1 MPDEQQFLQLDP
13 AVRELLTNAQAINP
27 DIPDLAPEDLNE
39 QAAARQQSEFARRY
53 LSRDIDAESRQ
64 RSREELPKNRVLR
77 ALFGMGE
84 GVRKY
89 NDPKFETAEERTYN
103 RMMNEYA
110 KQAPVLQRDLSAFE
124 ATNARIDAKRQDL
137 ALKTAKAKNEF
148 NLGMQ
153 GVLQKYAVQLQRDK
167 LLQQKVLESISK
179 TKNLDVATRLKN
191 LEAVFTEATGTK
203 MGTAGSDVQRAYMGV
218 NSPELAS
225 GVEKIRASD
234 AFKSVLGKL
243 AVQAGKQASAGQG
256 YTTSSQ
262 RTAITK
268 DANGQIVPYTATN
281 TTTKTPVGGGGQA
294 GANLDRFLSALKG
307 NATVPP
313 AGAKGGVGGTESL
326 VSPPQGAS
334 PVKRLLN
341 PPEKITSG
349 LAPGQAPPKAAE
361 LAAQAP
367 ASGVRFGK
375 PFGPKKALSP
385 AVEAYRG
392 LNTELRGS
400 LDKMI
405 ANLTNPANREHFAT
419 VMGPGQDFM
428 EVLPR
433 FRSFTA
439 RDTPQRQAEKEL
451 LADASKVGWGT
462 ALKYSGKAINTNE
475 QKALD
480 MMFLQMTKNKMA
492 IVDKDFEAV
501 GKLIQQRLMASVLD
515 YKMDQMA
522 RLGGESDENWAK
534 VREMDFST
542 DVQKAGARLLNKWR
556 GKKQITAD
564 DFAIE
569 KIAPGK
575 LGSKSRKWLEE
586 FSK

>member
-1 MPDEQQFLQLDP
+1 MDEQQLSQLDP

-27 DIPDLAPEDLNE
+27 DIPDLTPEDLNE

-77 ALFGMGE
+77 ALLGMGE

-124 ATNARIDAKRQDL
+124 STNARMDAKRQDL

-153 GVLQKYAVQLQRDK
+153 GVLQKYAVQIQRDP
-167 LLQQKVLESISK
+167 LLQKKVLESVAK
-179 TKNLDVATRLKN
+179 TKNLDAATRLRT
-191 LEAVFTEATGTK
+191 LEGDILEATGAKAAPATK
-203 MGTAGSDVQRAYMGV
+203 ELQQAYL
-218 NSPELAS
+218 STKDPSLAA
-225 GVEKIRASD
+225 GVEKIKASD
-234 AFKSVLGKL
+234 ALRSVMGKL

-256 YTTSSQ
+256 YTTSTQ
-262 RTAITK
+262 RTSITK

-294 GANLDRFLSALKG
+294 GANLDRFLSALSG
-307 NATVPP
+307 NAAVPP
-313 AGAKGGVGGTESL
+313 AGAKGGVGGTESI
-326 VSPPQGAS
+326 VSPPQAG
-334 PVKRLLN
+334 VKRLLN

-349 LAPGQAPPKAAE
+349 LTPGQAPPKAIE

-375 PFGPKKALSP
+375 PFGPKKAASP

-405 ANLTNPANREHFAT
+405 SNLTNPANREHFAT

-428 EVLPR
+428 EALPR
-433 FRSFTA
+433 YRSYTS
-439 RDTPQRQAEKEL
+439 RDTAQRQAEKEL

-542 DVQKAGARLLNKWR
+542 EVQKAGAKLLNKWR
-556 GKKQITAD
+556 GKQQITAD